1 MMYNFFFTSLGRAYI
16 AHLDKPEKNSHIDI
30 LCVNST
36 SRSKLMEWDSVAYIS
51 TTDSIG
57 KDVKNA
63 VLKEVSQSTNKVTLI
78 FSDSKNVGTSQSY
91 KDQEEAVIVITNK
104 KNSHIS
110 FKSTDSSY
118 VDILDVVL
126 KFKDYES
133 TISFHCVPLN
143 DLYNVV
149 LDFGSE
155 ASQMLISKNNP
166 DSAIVPEK
174 VFANTLSHFYNIQRV
189 KGDRVYDQQDED
201 EKLFRSVFYLKKN
214 AKMSDSFEY
223 DRPSRD
229 DSFFSFMSK
238 RTESHEGRIPNIKI
252 AYLTGAIVNE
262 VNDMQTLHRGIVSRF
277 LHEAIYRI
285 SEIHKNKTNKVG
297 IYFTVLLPNVMP
309 QNAVSSFLDNMRR
322 VANSSEFIEANGSP
336 LQIECINVSSCSE
349 SDASFLE
356 CLHQA
361 ALPGSQNKMKVM
373 PGKRYLIIDIG
384 KGTTDFSLVKLSSAT
399 SAISEYRAGFVGA
412 GNAISYAVFSDY
424 MKTIAGNKAQTLEKK
439 MLKAEPAVLFEL
451 ENKIEDAKK
460 NWSKGKDATTFA
472 PISTVDNITT
482 EAILDKIDELGVIND
497 SQGKVA
503 EMLNQIS
510 ERIVDQIPL
519 DGVDYVVFSGRSFKF
534 VKLKEQLESHL
545 RKKIGKN
552 VEVFF
557 NSETAKNGCLFG
569 PLRKISMSL
578 ESQMVG
584 FPLIVDIT
592 KVKQTEPNGGET
604 SNGSA
609 IPVINADTLKLEKI
623 NSTKQILAKGVKFLT
638 ELFGDDNQTQSA
650 NSLKSASTNFDS
662 EVKTYMTKGREIKNI
677 GGNSRIII
685 SGNVYTTEDQYP
697 LSNADA
703 PYSLY
708 FDGED
713 FYLKHESGCHKLVM
727 QVNRGTQKLLK
738 ESLFPYSLTL
748 KD

>member
-1 MMYNFFFTSLGRAYI
+1 MIYNFFFTSFGKAYI

-36 SRSKLMEWDSVAYIS
+36 SRSPLMEWDSVAYIS

-57 KDVKNA
+57 KDISNA
-63 VLKEVSQSTNKVTLI
+63 ILKEVSQKDNKVTLI
-78 FSDSKNVGTSQSY
+78 FSESKNVSAAPQQL
-91 KDQEEAVIVITNK
+91 KEHDEPINIVTEK
-104 KNSHIS
+104 KKSHIS
-110 FKSTDSSY
+110 FKSKDSSH
-118 VDILDVVL
+118 VDVLDVVL

-133 TISFHCVPLN
+133 TISFHCVPLS

-166 DSAIVPEK
+166 GPAIVPEK
-174 VFANTLSHFYNIQRV
+174 VFTNTLSHFYNIQRV

-252 AYLTGAIVNE
+252 AYLTGAVVNE

-285 SEIHKNKTNKVG
+285 SEIHQNKGNKVG

-322 VANSSEFIEANGSP
+322 VANSSEFLDTNGSQ

-361 ALPGSQNKMKVM
+361 ASPGSHNKMKVM

-384 KGTTDFSLVKLSSAT
+384 KGTTDFSLVKLSDAN

-412 GNAISYAVFSDY
+412 GNAISYAVFSNY
-424 MKTIAGNKAQTLEKK
+424 MKTIAGSKAEVLKSK

-460 NWSKGKDATTFA
+460 NWQKGEATTSD
-472 PISTVDNITT
+472 PISKVENITT
-482 EAILDKIDELGVIND
+482 EAILDKIDDLGVIND
-497 SQGKVA
+497 SQGEVA
-503 EMLNQIS
+503 KMLNQIS

-519 DGVDYVVFSGRSFKF
+519 ENVDYVVFSGRSFKF
-534 VKLKEQLESHL
+534 AKLKEQLETHL
-545 RKKIGKN
+545 RKKVGKDI
-552 VEVFF
+552 EVFF
-557 NSETAKNGCLFG
+557 NSETAKNGCLYG
-569 PLRKISMSL
+569 PLREISMSL

-584 FPLIVDIT
+584 FPLIIDIT
-592 KVKQTEPNGGET
+592 KVKQAEPIGDKN
-604 SNGSA
+604 SDDSA
-609 IPVINADTLKLEKI
+609 LPVINADTLKLEKI
-623 NSTKQILAKGVKFLT
+623 KLTKQLLSKAYKIMV
-638 ELFGDDNQTQSA
+638 ELFGDDNETQTTNTLRSA
-650 NSLKSASTNFDS
+650 FTNFDS
-662 EVKTYMTKGREIKNI
+662 EVKTYMTKGKEIKNI
-677 GGNSRIII
+677 DGNSRIII
-685 SGNVYTTEDQYP
+685 SGNVYTTEDHYHVN
-697 LSNADA
+697 NADT

-713 FYLKHESGCHKLVM
+713 FYLKHD
-727 QVNRGTQKLLK
+727 T
-738 ESLFPYSLTL
+738 
-748 KD
+748 